1 MATRTF
7 LFLQGPSSPIFRL
20 LAANLESRGCRALR
34 INLNAGDWIFWR
46 RGGARNYR
54 GGLDGW
60 PAYVAGVMAREG
72 VTDLILLGEERPHH
86 QAATAAA
93 RRLGIRV
100 FVIEMGYLRPD
111 WVTVEREGMSSNS
124 RFPADPAHILRAGR
138 ELPEP
143 DWRRRYS
150 QTFLAEA
157 SYDLLYNLPNVFLW
171 FLYPG
176 YRRHALF
183 HPLHE
188 YWGWIGK
195 LLTESKCKR
204 AAEACIERLEREK
217 TRYFVY
223 PLQLQTDYQLR
234 AHSPYH
240 DQKEAIA
247 DVLASFARHAPPETA
262 LVVKLHPLDNGL
274 IDWARFIA
282 GQAEVFGATGRVQV
296 IDGGDLNR
304 LLTASLGAVT
314 VNSTAVLHGIRHGMP
329 VKVLGAAIYD
339 IAGMTDQRPLDEF
352 WKDPARPDAALTDA
366 FFRLVAASIQ
376 VRGNFYSQAGSAA
389 AAAEIAERLLNG
401 TVNMPEA
408 YADPPPRRKPEKRR
422 ALISQD
428 QNHSRDANSLSGICT
443 EGSECR
449 RP

>member
-1 MATRTF
+1 MSAGAAGAAKRTF
-7 LFLQGPSSPIFRL
+7 LFLQGPSSPIFRM
-20 LAANLESRGCRALR
+20 LAARLESAGCRCLR

-46 RGGARNYR
+46 RPGALNYR
-54 GGLDGW
+54 GGLEGW
-60 PAYVAGVMAREG
+60 PAYVEGVMTRER

-86 QAATAAA
+86 QAATQAA

-111 WVTVEREGMSSNS
+111 WVTLEREGMSSNS
-124 RFPADPAHILRAGR
+124 RFPADPAHILRAGAG
-138 ELPEP
+138 LPEP
-143 DWRRRYS
+143 DWQRRYS

-195 LLTESKCKR
+195 LLFEGRHRR

-217 TRYFVY
+217 ARYFVY

-234 AHSPYH
+234 AHSPYRG
-240 DQKEAIA
+240 QKEAIA
-247 DVLASFARHAPPETA
+247 DVLTSFAGHAPPDTA

-274 IDWARFIA
+274 IDWAGFIA
-282 GQAEVFGATGRVQV
+282 GQAAALGLTGRVHV

-314 VNSTAVLHGIRHGMP
+314 VNSTAVLHGIRQGMP

-339 IAGMTDQRPLDEF
+339 IEGMTCQRPLDAF
-352 WKDPARPDAALTDA
+352 WTDPARPDPALTDA
-366 FFRLVAASIQ
+366 FFRLVAAAIQ

-389 AAAEIAERLLNG
+389 AAEEIAGRLLNG
-401 TVNMPEA
+401 TVNMPDA

-422 ALISQD
+422 AG
-428 QNHSRDANSLSGICT
+428 HGVRADAAGGN
-443 EGSECR
+443 
-449 RP
+449 

>member
-1 MATRTF
+1 MNTAGATGVAPRTF
-7 LFLQGPSSPIFRL
+7 LFLQGPSSPIFRM
-20 LAANLESRGCRALR
+20 LAGRLENAGCRCLR

-54 GGLDGW
+54 GNLEGW
-60 PAYVAGVMAREG
+60 PAYVADVMARER

-86 QAATAAA
+86 RAATEAA

-124 RFPADPAHILRAGR
+124 RFPADPAHILRVGAG
-138 ELPEP
+138 LPEP

-195 LLTESKCKR
+195 LLTEGRRKH
-204 AAEACIERLEREK
+204 AAIACIERLEREK

-240 DQKEAIA
+240 DQKQAIA
-247 DVLASFARHAPPETA
+247 DVLASFARHAAPDTA

-274 IDWARFIA
+274 IDWAGFIA
-282 GQAEVFGATGRVQV
+282 GQEKALGLDGRVHV
-296 IDGGDLNR
+296 IDGGDLDR
-304 LLTASLGAVT
+304 LLAASLGAVT
-314 VNSTAVLHGIRHGMP
+314 VNSTAVLGGIRRGMP
-329 VKVLGAAIYD
+329 VKVLGSAIYD
-339 IAGMTDQRPLDEF
+339 IDGMTDQRPLDAF
-352 WKDPARPDAALTDA
+352 WSAPAKPDPALADA
-366 FFRLVAASIQ
+366 FFRLVAAAIQ

-389 AAAEIAERLLNG
+389 AAEEIAMRLLDG
-401 TVNMPEA
+401 TVNMPDA

-422 ALISQD
+422 AV
-428 QNHSRDANSLSGICT
+428 
-443 EGSECR
+443 
-449 RP
+449 